1 MAAAD
6 RAPLPTAE
14 VEAEVSRRKTASAI
28 VAKPETIS
36 ASWQVLVRLCQ
47 SIDYGQI
54 IRLGMRDGE
63 PVFDSPP
70 TVLVDVKLDAAEG
83 DRPELDLP
91 EFALRDEV
99 RRLFAQLGQLR
110 DGTVERI
117 ECRSGIPR
125 RIIIERRLGPRPR

>member
-1 MAAAD
+1 M
-6 RAPLPTAE
+6 RAPERFKQL
-14 VEAEVSRRKTASAI
+14 SA
-28 VAKPETIS
+28 P
-36 ASWQVLVRLCQ
+36 WQVLVRLCQ

-63 PVFDSPP
+63 PVFDPPP
-70 TVLVDVKLDAAEG
+70 TVLVDVKLDASEDA
-83 DRPELDLP
+83 RPELDLAD
-91 EFALRDEV
+91 FALRDEV

-125 RIIIERRLGPRPR
+125 RVIIERRLTEVPR